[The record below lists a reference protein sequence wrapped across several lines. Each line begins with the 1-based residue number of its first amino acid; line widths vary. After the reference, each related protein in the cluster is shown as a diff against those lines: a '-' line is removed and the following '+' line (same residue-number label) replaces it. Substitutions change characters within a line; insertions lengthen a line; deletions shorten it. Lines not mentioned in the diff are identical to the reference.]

1 MITGGIA
8 VFVKDNSALLED
20 GTLAGS
26 ILAMNNAVKNA
37 YQHLGLSINEAVNLA
52 SYNPAKN
59 LNLIN
64 LGEIAV
70 NKTADIIMF
79 DEEINFD
86 FVMIDGNV
94 KIGG

>member
-1 MITGGIA
+1 
-8 VFVKDNSALLED
+8 
-20 GTLAGS
+20 
-26 ILAMNNAVKNA
+26 MNNAVKNV

-59 LNLIN
+59 LNLID

-79 DEEINFD
+79 DEEINVD

>member
-1 MITGGIA
+1 M
-8 VFVKDNSALLED
+8 KLL
-20 GTLAGS
+20 
-26 ILAMNNAVKNA
+26 I
-37 YQHLGLSINEAVNLA
+37 
-52 SYNPAKN
+52 YNPAKN
-59 LNLIN
+59 LNLID

-79 DEEINFD
+79 DEEINVD

>member
-1 MITGGIA
+1 
-8 VFVKDNSALLED
+8 
-20 GTLAGS
+20 
-26 ILAMNNAVKNA
+26 MNNAVKNA

-59 LNLIN
+59 LNLID

-79 DEEINFD
+79 DEEINVD

>member
-1 MITGGIA
+1 MLKIIQL
-8 VFVKDNSALLED
+8 V
-20 GTLAGS
+20 
-26 ILAMNNAVKNA
+26 LAMNNAVKNA

-59 LNLIN
+59 LNLID

-79 DEEINFD
+79 DEEINVD

>member
-1 MITGGIA
+1 
-8 VFVKDNSALLED
+8 
-20 GTLAGS
+20 
-26 ILAMNNAVKNA
+26 MNNAVKNA

-79 DEEINFD
+79 DEEINVD